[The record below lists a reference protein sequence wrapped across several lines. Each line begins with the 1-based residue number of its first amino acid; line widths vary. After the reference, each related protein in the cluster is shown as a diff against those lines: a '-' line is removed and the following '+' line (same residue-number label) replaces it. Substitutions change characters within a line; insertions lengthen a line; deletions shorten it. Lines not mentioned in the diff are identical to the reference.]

1 MNYSTILYYVLRI
14 PAVLIALTFHECAHG
29 WMSYK
34 LGDPTAKN
42 LGRLTLNPI
51 KHIDP
56 IGFLMMIVV
65 GFGYAK
71 PVPINSRYYS
81 KPKRDM
87 ALTAA
92 AGPVMNI
99 ILAILSVLIFNLF
112 AMAAPDPDKYE
123 DIPVVLFCTMCFFV
137 ITAQLNLF
145 LALFNLIPVPPL
157 DGSRI
162 AYIFLPTKWYF
173 GLMRYERYIMIG
185 FMALVIILHRVFGIS
200 IISGVS
206 MFFLGNLEVLISKIP
221 AFSKGLYY
229 FVSIIY
235 LGI

>member
-1 MNYSTILYYVLRI
+1 MDYSFILYYVLRI

-29 WMSYK
+29 WVSYK

-65 GFGYAK
+65 GFGYAR
-71 PVPINSRYYS
+71 PVPVNSRYYS

-92 AGPVMNI
+92 AGPAMNLI
-99 ILAILSVLIFNLF
+99 LSILALLIFNF
-112 AMAAPDPDKYE
+112 IAMIEPAEGVAAN
-123 DIPVVLFCTMCFFV
+123 VWTVALMFFV
-137 ITAQLNLF
+137 ILAELNLY

-173 GLMRYERYIMIG
+173 GLMKYERYIMIG
-185 FMALVIILHRVFGIS
+185 FMAIIIILHRVFGIS
-200 IISGVS
+200 ILSGIS
-206 MFFLGNLEVLISKIP
+206 MFFLGNLELLLSKIP
-221 AFSKGLYY
+221 IFSNGI
-229 FVSIIY
+229 SIFIQI
-235 LGI
+235 LLLA

>member
-1 MNYSTILYYVLRI
+1 MDYSFILYYVLRI

-29 WMSYK
+29 WVSYK

-92 AGPVMNI
+92 AGPAMNLI
-99 ILAILSVLIFNLF
+99 LSILALVIFNF
-112 AMAAPDPDKYE
+112 IAMIEPAEGIAAN
-123 DIPVVLFCTMCFFV
+123 VWTVALMFFV
-137 ITAQLNLF
+137 IAAELNLY

-173 GLMRYERYIMIG
+173 GLMKYERYIMIG
-185 FMALVIILHRVFGIS
+185 FMATIIILHRVFGIS
-200 IISGVS
+200 ILSGIS
-206 MFFLGNLEVLISKIP
+206 MFFLGNLEILLSKIP
-221 AFSKGLYY
+221 IFSNGI
-229 FVSIIY
+229 SIFIQI
-235 LGI
+235 LLLA

>member
-112 AMAAPDPDKYE
+112 AMAAPDKYE
-123 DIPVVLFCTMCFFV
+123 ETPVVLLCAMLFFV